1 MVLSDAPGVVLL
13 LFSFSCDL
21 TSPSRTLPQGDDR
34 NPAVIGQFISKNVF
48 PFSHGQIHGIIAE
61 NSFSALR
68 SALRCVLRRCQPALG
83 LNDCW
88 GSSRGLVPLAPN
100 RLVQQIPGSLMVLML
115 GEGFYNLISFV
126 VIVLREF

>member
-13 LFSFSCDL
+13 LFSFSYDL

-34 NPAVIGQFISKNVF
+34 NPAVIGQFVSKNVF

-68 SALRCVLRRCQPALG
+68 SALRGACSGGASLLWASMTAGAAAEVWSLWPPIG
-83 LNDCW
+83 W
-88 GSSRGLVPLAPN
+88 SSRSQGL
-100 RLVQQIPGSLMVLML
+100 SW
-115 GEGFYNLISFV
+115 S
-126 VIVLREF
+126 